1 MKMLNKIKS
10 WIKKLIPKQTE
21 LDDYRLVYKTSESY
35 LAELMKAKLR
45 ADGIRVFDINK
56 KDSSYNSFG
65 GFELYVKS
73 EDVVRAKYIIDTEY
87 E

>member
-1 MKMLNKIKS
+1 MWSKIKI
-10 WIKKLIPKQTE
+10 WIQKLIPKQTE
-21 LDDYRLVYKTSESY
+21 LDNYRLVFKTSESY

-45 ADGIRVFDINK
+45 ADGIKVFDINK
-56 KDSSYNSFG
+56 KDSSYNNFG
-65 GFELYVKS
+65 GIELYVKS